1 MLQVETDVDF
11 KDVVDLK
18 RKQAAEVS
26 VTRILTDE
34 DFKEIDDAV
43 IRKQT
48 EPPKRGTKRKLEEPN
63 ST

>member
-1 MLQVETDVDF
+1 MFQVNTDSDF
-11 KDVVDLK
+11 KDVVELK

-34 DFKEIDDAV
+34 DFKEIDEAV

-48 EPPKRGTKRKLEEPN
+48 EPPKRGMKRKLEEPN
-63 ST
+63 SM

>member
-1 MLQVETDVDF
+1 MFQVDADVDL
-11 KDVVDLK
+11 KGVIELK

-26 VTRILTDE
+26 LTRILTDE

-48 EPPKRGTKRKLEEPN
+48 EPPKRGMKRKLEEPN
-63 ST
+63 SM